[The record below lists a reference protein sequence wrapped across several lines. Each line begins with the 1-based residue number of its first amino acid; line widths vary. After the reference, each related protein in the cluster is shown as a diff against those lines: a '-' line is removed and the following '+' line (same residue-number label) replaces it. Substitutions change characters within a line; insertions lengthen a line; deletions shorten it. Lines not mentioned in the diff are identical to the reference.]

1 MQQLKALLVGAV
13 VLACSSG
20 AQAGITPG
28 WTGNPSLNLIAFNTV
43 TRAWYIRDTGF
54 LMNNFLPNSVTTRIG
69 DGGATGDKTP
79 DTGLLLDK
87 NNTPNF
93 SDASFGDWMV
103 GQNAAE
109 VRWMLSAADAR
120 GNRPTDV
127 HRLITSS
134 AEEGLSITNGLMNG
148 YTSSGQAGALDGFTG
163 EFGLSASG
171 RDGALS
177 SFDSNFLFG
186 GHTLAALDQSVAL
199 FYFSRTTPLGSISLR
214 AERHR
219 YEGLGGYATVTLEAD
234 GDFVYQVAGVP
245 SPVPLPVAAWLL
257 GSGVLALLGVTRRR
271 RAAG

>member
-1 MQQLKALLVGAV
+1 MQQLRALIVGALLV
-13 VLACSSG
+13 ACSSV

-54 LMNNFLPNSVTTRIG
+54 LMNDFLPNSVTTRLG
-69 DGGATGDKTP
+69 DGGVTGDKTP
-79 DTGLLLDK
+79 HLGLLLDK
-87 NNTPNF
+87 NNTANF
-93 SDASFGDWMV
+93 SDSSFSVWLM
-103 GQNAAE
+103 GQNADD

-134 AEEGLSITNGLMNG
+134 AEEGLSIANGLMSG

-163 EFGLSASG
+163 GFGFSASG
-171 RDGALS
+171 RDGALF
-177 SFDSNFLFG
+177 SFDSNFLLG
-186 GHTLAALDQSVAL
+186 GHTLATLDQSVAL
-199 FYFSRTTPLGSISLR
+199 FYFSRTTPLGSSSLPAAR
-214 AERHR
+214 YR
-219 YEGLGGYATVTLEAD
+219 YESLGGYATVTLEAD
-234 GDFVYQVAGVP
+234 GDFVYQVAGGP
-245 SPVPLPVAAWLL
+245 SPIPIPAAAWLL